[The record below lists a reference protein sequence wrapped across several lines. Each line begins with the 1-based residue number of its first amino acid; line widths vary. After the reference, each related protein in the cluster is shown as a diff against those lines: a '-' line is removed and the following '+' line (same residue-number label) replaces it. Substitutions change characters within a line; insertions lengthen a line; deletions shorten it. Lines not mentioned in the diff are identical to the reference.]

1 MQMNWLVRFAMSC
14 AQPQWFSSYSV
25 PTASTFVKSGAYER
39 FDDENRLRPEK
50 HGGANLVQR
59 GCEARE
65 PRLAE
70 RKDRDKLCA
79 G

>member
-14 AQPQWFSSYSV
+14 AQPQWFSSQSAR
-25 PTASTFVKSGAYER
+25 TASTFARSGTYER
-39 FDDENRLRPEK
+39 FDDENRRDQE
-50 HGGANLVQR
+50 HGGANLAQK

-65 PRLAE
+65 PLLAE
-70 RKDRDKLCA
+70 RKDR